1 LQRFYITKILTKGET
16 MKKFNVKM
24 TVTKTYEVDLEAE
37 NIEAAENL
45 AMDEY
50 TAGNLDKDNENIEFT
65 IDSVTEAS

>member
-1 LQRFYITKILTKGET
+1 MSILLQKTHIKDVL
-16 MKKFNVKM
+16 KKFNVKM

>member
-1 LQRFYITKILTKGET
+1 